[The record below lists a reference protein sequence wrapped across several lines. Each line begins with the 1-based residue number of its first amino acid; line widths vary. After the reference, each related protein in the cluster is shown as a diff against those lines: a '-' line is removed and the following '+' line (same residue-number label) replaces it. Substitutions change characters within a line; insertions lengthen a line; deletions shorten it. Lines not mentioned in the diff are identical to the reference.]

1 MYPRQTLVDDI
12 KIMDQMFKKHHEN
25 SKDGLL
31 RTTNVIADLVDKFRI
46 EFGHKY
52 DDKLLKRF
60 AMCRTMHRLKWVQ
73 NQIILAKHEE
83 SLRSK
88 RKKLDYAYN
97 VNPTPNTSQIS
108 DPTQSYE
115 TKTSP
120 FNQKKKKQKAKNPPK
135 KTKPKNPPKKT
146 KPKNPPKKTKPKN
159 PPKNKQNR
167 PKVPPKKRKSDPT
180 KVKPTKKTKQTKETP
195 EKSKAPAKPKV
206 PKTPKAPKPPKK
218 IPNAPKKN
226 PCNTLIKEKSTS
238 GP

>member
-146 KPKNPPKKTKPKN
+146 KPKNPPK
-159 PPKNKQNR
+159 NKQNR